1 MQKQIVLLCTA
12 LMFGYF
18 FLALVLMALAG
29 NCGDQVMRIRL
40 TKKLPL
46 ENVFSWWMESSD
58 EVGRAYQEM
67 FPGSYLPSIVQW
79 AFWVFL
85 LAGAASY

>member
-18 FLALVLMALAG
+18 FLALVLMALAS

-67 FPGSYLPSIVQW
+67 AATCRPLSSGRSGYFYLRVLPS
-79 AFWVFL
+79 
-85 LAGAASY
+85 Y